1 MKTKHFLLGLLL
13 SIGSYTFAAST
24 DPEILKIP
32 KLKTL
37 SENVDLHIN
46 KLNEAAK
53 ASRGAAAEA
62 QTNLNAAYTEY
73 AAELKKQKEITT
85 NKTLMRAIDKELS
98 LINEK
103 MNAPKSTK

>member
-13 SIGSYTFAAST
+13 SIGSYTFAAR
-24 DPEILKIP
+24 
-32 KLKTL
+32 TL
-37 SENVDLHIN
+37 SENVDLQIN

-53 ASRGAAAEA
+53 ASRSAGAEA
-62 QTNLNAAYTEY
+62 QANLNAAYNEY
-73 AAELKKQKEITT
+73 ASELKKQKEITT